1 MAVLVL
7 TNMLPGAKRSG
18 GEIVT
23 QSVVDALFAA
33 GHEVTVLGYRRP
45 ADTTPDARGE
55 ICVGRRPIET
65 RGAGVRAAEWMLRAV
80 ATGAPYSTTKWHS
93 RGYLRAVD
101 AALGRG
107 PELVVVDHA
116 GIGIVTPPPER
127 LEAPLVFLAHNA
139 EAEMYE
145 QVAAASGRRAG
156 RWVYGREAKLIR
168 RVEAGLARR
177 AAQTWA
183 LTEHDAGYFRSLGS
197 PDVRTLEVASAI
209 DEPEASP
216 DPEYDVAVIGTW
228 SWHANAHGLE
238 WFAAEVVPRLPAD
251 LTVHVAGRGA
261 DWLAGRFANVT
272 VRGVV
277 PDASEFMAR
286 ARVVGAPSVEG
297 GGIQL
302 KTLDGVACGVPVVAT
317 GVAARGIDDLPG
329 TVAVAD
335 DPAAFAAELVRLA
348 RHPAR
353 ARLREEALEWSRAR
367 RRRLEGD
374 VAGWVASLAGAPAA
388 AEARR
393 SPARHG

>member
-1 MAVLVL
+1 ML

-23 QSVVDALFAA
+23 QSVVDALFSA
-33 GHEVTVLGYRRP
+33 GREVSVLGYRRP

-55 ICVGRRPIET
+55 LCVGRRPIET
-65 RGAGVRAAEWMLRAV
+65 RDAGLRVAEWMLRAI
-80 ATGAPYSTTKWHS
+80 ATRAPYSTTKWHS
-93 RGYLRAVD
+93 RGYLRAID
-101 AALGRG
+101 AALARR
-107 PELVVVDHA
+107 PELVIVDHA
-116 GIGIVTPPPER
+116 GIGVVAPPPER
-127 LEAPLVFLAHNA
+127 LGAPLVFLAHNA

-145 QVAAASGRRAG
+145 RVSAASGRRAG
-156 RWVYGREAKLIR
+156 RWVYAREARLIR

-197 PDVRTLEVASAI
+197 RDVRTLEVASAI
-209 DEPEASP
+209 DEPEAP
-216 DPEYDVAVIGTW
+216 GEPEYDVAVIGTW

-238 WFAAEVVPRLPAD
+238 WFAREVVPRLPAD

-261 DWLAGRFANVT
+261 DWLDGRFPNVT

-277 PDASEFMAR
+277 PDAGEFMAR

-302 KTLDGVACGVPVVAT
+302 KTLDGIACGVPVVAT

-329 TVAVAD
+329 SVAVAD
-335 DPAAFAAELVRLA
+335 DPAEFAAELVRLA
-348 RHPAR
+348 RDPDR
-353 ARLREEALEWSRAR
+353 AGLREEALEWSRAR
-367 RRRLEGD
+367 RRRLEAD
-374 VAGWVASLAGAPAA
+374 VAGWVSELAGPAPEPAA
-388 AEARR
+388 AEPGRSAART
-393 SPARHG
+393 A